1 MIENKERILKYI
13 FSRKTIKS
21 FIDEKE
27 NPLYEKAKE
36 FFIKENKTNKEVIE
50 CFYNILKINYRNE
63 YYYKNT
69 LLTNSLLT
77 KDNTAIT
84 ELPIYKSKAD
94 FILIDKDITI
104 YEIKTE
110 LDNLSRL
117 KSQIEDYYKV
127 SKKVVVLSY
136 EENIENIKKEVPES
150 VGIDILKDDKIINI
164 RKPIEYTKSLNKE
177 TMFKVLR
184 KYEFQN
190 VIKGHYG
197 FLPKVSDFEYY
208 SECLRLFKDIPL
220 NISYN
225 LFVEQLKNRGNK
237 ESLEDIPYEL
247 KFLIYF
253 MKLSEEEKDKLIV
266 FLNKS

>member
-1 MIENKERILKYI
+1 MIENKERILKHI
-13 FSRKTIKS
+13 FTRKTIRS

-27 NPLYEKAKE
+27 IPFYGMAKE
-36 FFIKENKTNKEVIE
+36 FFIKENKTNKEIIE
-50 CFYNILKINYRNE
+50 YFYNILKTKYRNE
-63 YYYKNT
+63 YFYKNT
-69 LLTNSLLT
+69 LLNSLLT
-77 KDNTAIT
+77 KNNTAIT

-94 FILIDKDITI
+94 FILIDRDIII

-117 KSQIEDYYKV
+117 KSQIEDYYKI

-136 EENIENIKKEVPES
+136 EENIENIKKEVPKS

-164 RKPIEYTKSLNKE
+164 RKPVEYTEKLDKE
-177 TMFKVLR
+177 IMFKVLR

-190 VIKGHYG
+190 VIKEHYD

-225 LFVEQLKNRGNK
+225 LFVEQLKNRGNE
-237 ESLEDIPYEL
+237 ESLDSIPYEL

-253 MKLSEEEKDKLIV
+253 MKLSEEEKEKLIV
-266 FLNKS
+266 FLNKA

>member
-1 MIENKERILKYI
+1 MIKNKERILKHI

-36 FFIKENKTNKEVIE
+36 FFIKENTTNKEIIKD
-50 CFYNILKINYRNE
+50 FYNILKINYRNE

-69 LLTNSLLT
+69 LLNSLLI
-77 KDNTAIT
+77 KNNTAIT

-94 FILIDKDITI
+94 FILIDKDMTI

-117 KSQIEDYYKV
+117 KTQIEDYYKI
-127 SKKVVVLSY
+127 SKNVIVLSY
-136 EENIENIKKEVPES
+136 EENIENIKKEVPET
-150 VGIDILKDDKIINI
+150 VGIDILKNDKITNI
-164 RKPIEYTKSLNKE
+164 RKPIEYTEKLDKE

-190 VIKGHYG
+190 VIKEHYG
-197 FLPKVSDFEYY
+197 CLPKVSDFDYY
-208 SECLRLFKDIPL
+208 TECLKLFKDIPL
-220 NISYN
+220 ETSYN
-225 LFVEQLKNRGNK
+225 LFIDELKNRGNK
-237 ESLEDIPYEL
+237 ENLEEIPYEL

-253 MKLSEEEKDKLIV
+253 MKLSKEEKDKLID
-266 FLNKS
+266 F